1 MLPLSVLL
9 RHEHPHEVNTM
20 FQTMSNSPIILHQLL
35 ISKMFTIHEGRVLLL
50 KNNEKGMEMATH
62 EKKQHFM
69 FLTRPSAYG
78 QDFLKLLIEK
88 KIVLRD
94 ICPCLQAEGN

>member
-1 MLPLSVLL
+1 
-9 RHEHPHEVNTM
+9 
-20 FQTMSNSPIILHQLL
+20 
-35 ISKMFTIHEGRVLLL
+35 MFTIHEGRVLLL

-62 EKKQHFM
+62 EKNQHFM